1 MTQMSPSS
9 LNGEPEDYYFANAPI
24 DKIGDLL
31 MDRVENY
38 YIFLNATGIMNLWRR
53 SFAFFYNSARLGG
66 RINPV
71 GKKLEMQSISMDDY
85 PNLLRNILVLTTSQ
99 MPSMQT
105 MCSNGDERTLE
116 QNKISQQ
123 VLDYEN
129 RNHRTDDYVV
139 QSGEDALW
147 AGEGFIYKGWNPNL
161 GEEVAPDADVNTMA
175 PEMDENGQ
183 QKTLH
188 VGDWEFENLTCL
200 DVIRDVDALSY
211 AACQWV
217 IVRRFQNKWDL
228 IAQYPQFRDEIQ
240 RASWALS
247 DRRNTKFGYS
257 AVNHRDLV
265 PTFEFFHD
273 KTQAVPMGRQ
283 TLFLDAE
290 TVLFDGPL
298 AYNKRP
304 VYRCVYAELRN
315 NPFAWTVGF
324 SLLPLAE
331 ANNRLTSTLL
341 TNVAT
346 FGVTRVLNPRGANIS
361 LQALSENLAI
371 IDYTPTGSNGS
382 GKPEVLNMSNPITKE
397 TGDLL
402 KFINQKMETYV
413 SIPGSMRGQA
423 PKEEMSGAA
432 MAMQASVALQFSS
445 GFQKSIIRVLEDL
458 GTGMVQDLKAFA
470 QAPRMALIVGKNDEG
485 YMKSYSQKDFDGI
498 DRVVV
503 AAGNPLLNTTAGKVN
518 LADQL
523 LQNGMLPQGE
533 AGAMKYIQVMNQGK
547 LEPETQYLTS
557 EYMAIQT
564 DKEMLLSGQMPMIQM
579 TDNHPLR
586 MQEVNVLNNSP
597 IIRGNPQLGNLVRQ
611 YIMAHFQQWLS
622 MPPLLA
628 AAMGIQP
635 PPPQPTPGMPGET
648 AQPGNPQQPHAAG
661 PVKPQA
667 PQAQTP
673 HPQHKPPMM
682 GAGQQPGAPKGPNMP
697 QMPQN
702 APQNLKQQ
710 MGKIAPTP
718 LAKPNH

>member
-1 MTQMSPSS
+1 MTQLSPSS
-9 LNGEPEDYYFANAPI
+9 LNGEREDLYFANLPI
-24 DKIGDLL
+24 DEIGDAL
-31 MDRVENY
+31 MDRVDNY

-66 RINPV
+66 RVNPV
-71 GKKLEMQSISMDDY
+71 GKKLELQSISMDDY

-105 MCSNGDERTLE
+105 MCSNGDEKTLE
-116 QNKISQQ
+116 QNKASQQ
-123 VLDYEN
+123 ILDYEA
-129 RNHRTDDYVV
+129 RAHRINDFVI

-147 AGEGFIYKGWNPNL
+147 GGEGFIYKGWNPNL
-161 GEEVAPDADVNTMA
+161 GDEVAPDANPETLA
-175 PEMDENGQ
+175 PEMDPVTGQ
-183 QKTLH
+183 QKTLR

-200 DVIRDVDALSY
+200 DIVRDVDCLSY
-211 AACQWV
+211 QACQWV
-217 IVRRFQNKWDL
+217 IVRRFKNKWDL
-228 IAQYPQFRDEIQ
+228 IAQFPQYRDEIQ
-240 RASWALS
+240 RASWALT
-247 DRRNTKFGYS
+247 DRRNSKFGYT
-257 AVNHRDLV
+257 AANIRDLV

-273 KTQAVPMGRQ
+273 KTLAVPQGRQ

-298 AYNKRP
+298 AYGTRP
-304 VYRCVYAELRN
+304 VYRCAYAELRN
-315 NPFAWTVGF
+315 NPFAWTVGY

-371 IDYTPTGSNGS
+371 IDYTPTGPTG

-413 SIPGSMRGQA
+413 SIPGSMRGQL
-423 PKEEMSGAA
+423 PKDEMSGAA
-432 MAMQASVALQFSS
+432 MAMQSSIALQFSS
-445 GFQKSIIRVLEDL
+445 GFQKSIIKTLEDL

-470 QAPRMALIVGKNDEG
+470 TAPRMALIVGKNDEG
-485 YMKSYSQKDFDGI
+485 YLRSYNQKDFDGI

-503 AAGNPLLNTTAGKVN
+503 AAANPMLNTTAGKMN

-547 LEPETQYLTS
+547 LEPETQALQS
-557 EYMAIQT
+557 EYMAIQQ
-564 DKEMLLSGQMPMIQM
+564 DKEDLLAGKLPMIQL

-586 MQEVNVLNNSP
+586 MQEVNVLNNNP

-611 YIMAHFQQWLS
+611 YIMGHFQQWLQ

-635 PPPQPTPGMPGET
+635 PPAQAMPGMSQEQPGQPGQQPPQP
-648 AQPGNPQQPHAAG
+648 N
-661 PVKPQA
+661 
-667 PQAQTP
+667 TP
-673 HPQHKPPMM
+673 HPQNKPPTM
-682 GAGQQPGAPKGPNMP
+682 GNNGKPQGEKVQNPNMP
-697 QMPQN
+697 KMPAN
-702 APQNLKQQ
+702 APNDLKARAQQ
-710 MGKIAPTP
+710 IQPHIPPRA
-718 LAKPNH
+718 

>member
-1 MTQMSPSS
+1 MAAVSPESLSS
-9 LNGEPEDYYFANAPI
+9 ESEDYYFANSPL
-24 DKIGDLL
+24 DEIGTAL
-31 MDRVENY
+31 MDRVDNY
-38 YIFLNATGIMNLWRR
+38 YIFLNATGVMNLWRR

-71 GKKLEMQSISMDDY
+71 GKKLELQSISMDDY
-85 PNLLRNILVLTTSQ
+85 PNLLRNILVLTTAQ

-105 MCSNGDERTLE
+105 MCSNGDEKTLE

-123 VLDYEN
+123 VLDYET
-129 RNHRTDDYVV
+129 RSHRVNDFVV
-139 QSGEDALW
+139 QSAEDSLW
-147 AGEGFIYKGWNPNL
+147 GGEGFIYKGWNASL
-161 GEEVAPDADVNTMA
+161 GPEVAPDANPDTLE
-175 PEMDENGQ
+175 PELDENGE

-200 DVIRDVDALSY
+200 DVIRDVDELSY
-211 AACQWV
+211 VHCQWV

-228 IAQYPQFRDEIQ
+228 IAQYPNFKDEIK
-240 RASWALS
+240 RASWALT
-247 DRRNTKFGYS
+247 DRRNSKFGYS
-257 AVNHRDLV
+257 AVNHRDLL

-273 KTQAVPMGRQ
+273 KTLAVPQGRQ
-283 TLFLDAE
+283 TLFLDSD

-298 AYNKRP
+298 AYGSRP
-304 VYRCVYAELRN
+304 VYRCAYAELRN

-346 FGVTRVLNPRGANIS
+346 FGVTRVLNPRGGNIS

-371 IDYTPTGSNGS
+371 IDYTPVGPTG

-402 KFINQKMETYV
+402 KFINSKMETYAG
-413 SIPGSMRGQA
+413 IGSTMRNQI
-423 PKEEMSGAA
+423 ENDEMSGAA
-432 MAMQASVALQFSS
+432 MAMQASISLQYNA
-445 GFQKSIIRVLEDL
+445 GFQKSVIKTLEDV

-470 QAPRMALIVGKNDEG
+470 DAPRQALIVGKNDQG
-485 YMKSYSQKDFDGI
+485 YMQSYSKKDFDGI
-498 DRVVV
+498 DRVIV
-503 AAGNPLLNTTAGKVN
+503 AAGNSLLNTTAGKIN

-533 AGAMKYIQVMNQGK
+533 SGAMKYIQVMNTGK
-547 LEPETQYLTS
+547 LEPETQYLQS

-564 DKEMLLSGQMPMIQM
+564 DREMLLAGKMPMIQL

-586 MQEVNVLNNSP
+586 MQEVNVLNNNP
-597 IIRGNPQLGNLVRQ
+597 IIRGNPELGNLVRQ
-611 YIMAHFQQWLS
+611 YIQAHFQQWLA

-635 PPPQPTPGMPGET
+635 PPPQGQPGE
-648 AQPGNPQQPHAAG
+648 QPQAPHQGGPAPMAPPAPQQPH
-661 PVKPQA
+661 PQN
-667 PQAQTP
+667 
-673 HPQHKPPMM
+673 KPPMM
-682 GAGQQPGAPKGPNMP
+682 GNPPAAGPRPAKGPNMP
-697 QMPQN
+697 QMPQH
-702 APQNLKQQ
+702 APQANKQAVKQ
-710 MGKIAPTP
+710 IAPAP
-718 LAKPNH
+718 VIPQH

>member
-1 MTQMSPSS
+1 MLTTPSS
-9 LNGEPEDYYFANAPI
+9 LNGENEDYYFGNAPI
-24 DKIGDLL
+24 DKIGDCL

-38 YIFLNATGIMNLWRR
+38 YIFLNATGVMNLWRR

-66 RINPV
+66 RVNPV
-71 GKKLEMQSISMDDY
+71 GKKLELQSISMDDY

-105 MCSNGDERTLE
+105 MCSNGDEKTLE

-123 VLDYEN
+123 VLDYET
-129 RNHRTDDYVV
+129 RVHRVEDFVV
-139 QSGEDALW
+139 QSAEDALW
-147 AGEGFIYKGWNPNL
+147 AGEGFIYKGWNANL
-161 GEEVAPDADVNTMA
+161 GEEVAPDANPDTME
-175 PEMDENGQ
+175 PEMDEQGN
-183 QKTLH
+183 QKVLH

-200 DVIRDVDALSY
+200 DVIRDVDTLSY
-211 AACQWV
+211 KACEWV
-217 IVRRFQNKWDL
+217 IVRRFQNKWNL
-228 IAQYPQFRDEIQ
+228 ISQYPQFRDEIQ
-240 RASWALS
+240 RASWALT
-247 DRRNTKFGYS
+247 DRRNSKFGYA
-257 AVNHRDLV
+257 AVNHRDLI

-273 KTQAVPMGRQ
+273 KTLAVPMGRQ
-283 TLFLDAE
+283 TLFLDVD

-298 AYNKRP
+298 AYGTRP
-304 VYRCVYAELRN
+304 VYRCAYAELRN
-315 NPFAWTVGF
+315 NPFGWTVGF

-371 IDYTPTGSNGS
+371 IDYTPTGPTG
-382 GKPEVLNMSNPITKE
+382 GKPEVLNMANPITKE

-402 KFINQKMETYV
+402 KYIGTKMETY
-413 SIPGSMRGQA
+413 SGINSTLRGQI
-423 PKEEMSGAA
+423 EHDEMSGAA
-432 MAMQASVALQFSS
+432 MAMQASISLQYNA
-445 GFQKSIIRVLEDL
+445 GFQKSVIKVLEEV

-470 QAPRMALIVGKNDEG
+470 SAPRQALIVGKNDQG
-485 YMKSYSQKDFDGI
+485 YMQSYSQKDFDGI

-503 AAGNPLLNTTAGKVN
+503 AASNPLLNTTAGKVN

-547 LEPETQYLTS
+547 LEPETQYLQS
-557 EYMAIQT
+557 EYMAIQS
-564 DKEMLLSGQMPMIQM
+564 DKEMLLAGKLPMIQM

-586 MQEVNVLNNSP
+586 MQEVNVLNNDP

-611 YIMAHFQQWLS
+611 YIMGHFQQWLQ

-635 PPPQPTPGMPGET
+635 PPPQG
-648 AQPGNPQQPHAAG
+648 QPGGEPPQQPHAPG
-661 PVKPQA
+661 PVKPQP
-667 PQAQTP
+667 PQSQVP
-673 HPQHKPPMM
+673 HPQNKPPMM
-682 GAGQQPGAPKGPNMP
+682 GNTPPPGARPAQGPRMPNMP
-697 QMPQN
+697 NN
-702 APQNLKQQ
+702 APAGNKQAIQ
-710 MGKIAPTP
+710 RITPAPVIPPRT
-718 LAKPNH
+718 

>member
-1 MTQMSPSS
+1 MITNNSDVNSDPK
-9 LNGEPEDYYFANAPI
+9 DYYFANAPLEE
-24 DKIGDLL
+24 IGDQV
-31 MDRVENY
+31 MDRVEQY
-38 YIFLNATGIMNLWRR
+38 YIFLNSTGLLNLWRR
-53 SFAFFYNSARLGG
+53 SFGFFYNSARLGG

-71 GKKLEMQSISMDDY
+71 GSKLQMQSISMDDY

-105 MCSNGDERTLE
+105 MCSNGDEKTLE
-116 QNKISQQ
+116 QNKISQSI
-123 VLDYEN
+123 LDYET
-129 RNHRTDDYVV
+129 RAHRTNDYIV

-147 AGEGFIYKGWNPNL
+147 GGEGFIYKGWNPNL
-161 GEEVAPDADVNTMA
+161 GDEVAPDADPETLA
-175 PEMDENGQ
+175 PAMDADGQ

-200 DVIRDVDALSY
+200 DVIRDCDELSY
-211 AACQWV
+211 ASCQWV
-217 IVRRFQNKWDL
+217 TVRRFQNKWDL
-228 IAQYPQFRDEIQ
+228 IAQYPQHREAIQ
-240 RASWALS
+240 RASWALT
-247 DRRNTKFGYS
+247 DRRNTKFGYT
-257 AVNHRDLV
+257 AINHRDLV

-273 KTQAVPMGRQ
+273 KTLAVPMGRQ
-283 TLFLDAE
+283 TLLLDAD

-298 AYNKRP
+298 AYDRRP
-304 VYRCVYAELRN
+304 VYRCAYAELRN
-315 NPFAWTVGF
+315 NPFAWTVGY

-361 LQALSENLAI
+361 LQALAENLSV
-371 IDYTPTGSNGS
+371 IDYSPVGPTG
-382 GKPEVLNMSNPITKE
+382 GKPEVLQMNNPMDQH

-402 KFINQKMETYV
+402 KFMNQKMETYV
-413 SIPGSMRGQA
+413 SIPASMRGQL

-458 GTGMVQDLKAFA
+458 GTGMVNDLKAFA
-470 QAPRMALIVGKNDEG
+470 SAPRQALIVGKNDQG
-485 YMKSYSQKDFDGI
+485 YLRAYDKKDFDGI

-547 LEPETQYLTS
+547 LEPETMYLQS
-557 EYMAIQT
+557 EYMAIQQ
-564 DKEMLLSGQMPMIQM
+564 DKEDLLGGKMPMIQL

-586 MQEVNVLNNSP
+586 MQEVNVLNNNP

-611 YIMAHFQQWLS
+611 YIMAHFQQWLA

-635 PPPQPTPGMPGET
+635 PPPQAMPGMPAE
-648 AQPGNPQQPHAAG
+648 PQAPHAAG
-661 PVKPQA
+661 PIKPQA

-682 GAGQQPGAPKGPNMP
+682 GAGQQPGAAKGPNMP
-697 QMPQN
+697 KMPAN
-702 APQNLKQQ
+702 APADLKQQ
-710 MGKIAPTP
+710 AARIAPSP
-718 LAKPNH
+718 AIPPHH

>member
-1 MTQMSPSS
+1 MSQVSPSS
-9 LNGEPEDYYFANAPI
+9 LNSEPEDYYFANAPI
-24 DKIGDLL
+24 DEIGDQL
-31 MDRVENY
+31 MQRVETY
-38 YIFLNATGIMNLWRR
+38 YIFLNATGLMNLWRR

-71 GKKLEMQSISMDDY
+71 GKKLELQSISMDDY

-99 MPSMQT
+99 MPGMQT
-105 MCSNGDERTLE
+105 MCSNGDEKTLE

-123 VLDYEN
+123 VLDYET
-129 RNHRTDDYVV
+129 RTHRVNDYIV
-139 QSGEDALW
+139 QSAEDALW

-161 GEEVAPDADVNTMA
+161 GEEVAPDANPDTLA
-175 PEMDENGQ
+175 PEMGADGQ

-211 AACQWV
+211 TGCQWV
-217 IVRRFQNKWDL
+217 ITRRFRNKWDL
-228 IAQYPQFRDEIQ
+228 IAQYPQFQDEIQ
-240 RASWALS
+240 RASWALT
-247 DRRNTKFGYS
+247 DRRNSKFGYS
-257 AVNHRDLV
+257 AANHRDLV

-273 KTQAVPMGRQ
+273 KTIAVPMGRQ
-283 TLFLDAE
+283 TLFLDSD

-298 AYNKRP
+298 AYGSRP
-304 VYRCVYAELRN
+304 VYRCSYAELRN

-371 IDYTPTGSNGS
+371 IDYTPTGPSG

-402 KFINQKMETYV
+402 KFINTKMETYV

-432 MAMQASVALQFSS
+432 MAMQASVALQFSA
-445 GFQKSIIRVLEDL
+445 GFQKSIIKTLEDV

-470 QAPRMALIVGKNDEG
+470 SAPRQALIVGKMDQG
-485 YMKSYSQKDFDGI
+485 YMQSYSQKDFDGI

-503 AAGNPLLNTTAGKVN
+503 AASNPLLNTTAGKVN

-547 LEPETQYLTS
+547 LEPETQALQAT
-557 EYMAIQT
+557 YMAIQT
-564 DKEMLLSGQMPMIQM
+564 DKELLLAGKMPMIQLS
-579 TDNHPLR
+579 DNHPLM
-586 MQEVNVLNNSP
+586 MQEVNVLNYNP
-597 IIRGNPQLGNLVRQ
+597 IIRGNPDLGNLVRQ
-611 YIMAHFQQWLS
+611 YIAAHFQQWLQ

-628 AAMGIQP
+628 AALGIQP
-635 PPPQPTPGMPGET
+635 PPPQGMPG
-648 AQPGNPQQPHAAG
+648 QPGGEPPQQQPHAGG
-661 PVKPQA
+661 PIA
-667 PQAQTP
+667 PQQPQPQTP
-673 HPQHKPPMM
+673 HPQNKPPMM

-697 QMPQN
+697 KMPAQAPAQLKMN
-702 APQNLKQQ
+702 AQHV
-710 MGKIAPTP
+710 TP
-718 LAKPNH
+718 SPAIPPKGH

>member
-1 MTQMSPSS
+1 MADGAAKT
-9 LNGEPEDYYFANAPI
+9 ETEDFYFANAPL
-24 DKIGDLL
+24 DKLGECL

-66 RINPV
+66 RVNPV
-71 GKKLEMQSISMDDY
+71 GRKLELQSISMDDY
-85 PNLLRNILVLTTSQ
+85 PNLLRNILTLTTAQ
-99 MPSMQT
+99 TPAMQT
-105 MCSNGDERTLE
+105 LCSNGDERTLE

-123 VLDYEN
+123 VLDYET
-129 RNHRTDDYVV
+129 RVHRVNDYLK
-139 QSGEDALW
+139 QCAEDALW

-161 GEEVAPDADVNTMA
+161 GEEVAPDADIQTLEPVIDPVT
-175 PEMDENGQ
+175 GQ
-183 QKTLH
+183 QKVLH

-211 AACQWV
+211 ASLQWV
-217 IVRRFQNKWDL
+217 IVRRFVNKWDL
-228 IAQYPQFRDEIQ
+228 IAQYPQFRDDIM
-240 RASWALS
+240 RCAWALT
-247 DRRNTKFGYS
+247 DRRNSKFGYS
-257 AVNHRDLV
+257 AANHRDLV

-273 KTQAVPMGRQ
+273 RTQAVPLGRQ
-283 TLFLDAE
+283 TLFLDAD

-298 AYNKRP
+298 AYKTRP
-304 VYRCVYAELRN
+304 LYRCAYAELRN
-315 NPFAWTVGF
+315 NPFGWTVGF

-361 LQALSENLAI
+361 LQALAENLSI
-371 IDYTPTGSNGS
+371 IDYTPTGQTG

-402 KFINQKMETYV
+402 KFLNQKMETYV
-413 SIPGSMRGQA
+413 SIDASMRGQVTDQ
-423 PKEEMSGAA
+423 EMSGAA
-432 MAMQASVALQFSS
+432 MAMQASISLQFHA
-445 GFQKSIIRVLEDL
+445 GFQQSFVRLLEDT

-470 QAPRMALIVGKNDEG
+470 SAPRQALIVGKENQG
-485 YMKSYSQKDFDGI
+485 YLQSYDQTSFDGI

-503 AAGNPLLNTTAGKVN
+503 AAANPMLNTTAGKMN

-547 LEPETQYLTS
+547 LEPETQYLQS
-557 EYMAIQT
+557 EYMAIQQ
-564 DKEMLLSGQMPMIQM
+564 DKEALLSGKLPMIQL

-586 MQEVNVLNNSP
+586 MQEVNSLNNNP
-597 IIRGNPQLGNLVRQ
+597 LIRQNPQLGQLVRQ
-611 YIMAHFQQWLS
+611 YILGHFQQWLS

-635 PPPQPTPGMPGET
+635 PPAQAAPPGMPGE
-648 AQPGNPQQPHAAG
+648 AQPTGNPGELKQPGTQH
-661 PVKPQA
+661 PNP
-667 PQAQTP
+667 QTP
-673 HPQHKPPMM
+673 HPQQKPPTM
-682 GAGQQPGAPKGPNMP
+682 GNGGAAPAKGPNMP
-697 QMPQN
+697 SMPKN
-702 APQNLKQQ
+702 APASLKANAKQ
-710 MGKIAPTP
+710 IAPSP
-718 LAKPNH
+718 AIPPK

>member
-1 MTQMSPSS
+1 MTMMSPSS

-24 DKIGDLL
+24 DEIGDLL

-71 GKKLEMQSISMDDY
+71 GSKLQLQSISMDDY

-99 MPSMQT
+99 LPSMQT
-105 MCSNGDERTLE
+105 MCSNGDEKTLE
-116 QNKISQQ
+116 QNKTSQQ
-123 VLDYEN
+123 ILDYET
-129 RNHRTDDYVV
+129 RAHRVNDYIV
-139 QSGEDALW
+139 QAGEDALW
-147 AGEGFIYKGWNPNL
+147 GGEAFVYKGWNPNI
-161 GEEVAPDADVNTMA
+161 GEEVAPDADLDTLEPA
-175 PEMDENGQ
+175 MDPVTGQ
-183 QKTLH
+183 QKVLH

-200 DVIRDVDALSY
+200 DVIRDVDSLSY
-211 AACQWV
+211 NACQWV

-228 IAQYPQFRDEIQ
+228 IAQYPQYADDIK
-240 RASWALS
+240 RAAWALT
-247 DRRNTKFGYS
+247 DRRNSKFGYT
-257 AVNHRDLV
+257 AANIRDLV

-283 TLFLDAE
+283 TLFLDSD

-298 AYNKRP
+298 AYGTRP
-304 VYRCVYAELRN
+304 VYRCPYAELRN
-315 NPFAWTVGF
+315 NPFGWTVGF

-371 IDYTPTGSNGS
+371 IDYTPTGPAG
-382 GKPEVLNMSNPITKE
+382 GKPEVLDMSNPITKE
-397 TGDLL
+397 VGDLL

-413 SIPGSMRGQA
+413 SIPNTMRGQL
-423 PKEEMSGAA
+423 PNEELSGAA
-432 MAMQASVALQFSS
+432 MAMQASMALQYNA
-445 GFQKSIIRVLEDL
+445 GFQKSIVKLLEDI
-458 GTGMVQDLKAFA
+458 GTGMVQDIKAFA
-470 QAPRMALIVGKNDEG
+470 SAPRQALIVGKMDQG
-485 YMKSYSQKDFDGI
+485 YLRAYDKKDFDGI

-503 AAGNPLLNTTAGKVN
+503 AAANPLLNTTAGKVN

-547 LEPETQYLTS
+547 LEPETQSLQAK
-557 EYMAIQT
+557 YMQIQS
-564 DKEMLLSGQMPMIQM
+564 DKEQLMAGKMPMIQL
-579 TDNHPLR
+579 DDDHPLM
-586 MQEVNVLNNSP
+586 MQEVSVLNYNP
-597 IIRGNPQLGNLVRQ
+597 IIRSNPQLGNLVRQ
-611 YIMAHFQQWLS
+611 YIMAHFQQWLA

-635 PPPQPTPGMPGET
+635 PPQGMGMPG
-648 AQPGNPQQPHAAG
+648 QPEQP
-661 PVKPQA
+661 PQA
-667 PQAQTP
+667 PHAGGPVPPQPPQPQTP

-682 GAGQQPGAPKGPNMP
+682 GAGQQPGAPKGPSMP
-697 QMPQN
+697 KMPAN
-702 APQNLKQQ
+702 APANLKQQ
-710 MGKIAPTP
+710 VKQIPPSPAIPP
-718 LAKPNH
+718 KH

>member
-1 MTQMSPSS
+1 MIMISPSS
-9 LNGEPEDYYFANAPI
+9 LNGEPEDYYFANAPL
-24 DKIGDLL
+24 DEIGDALS
-31 MDRVENY
+31 DRVENY
-38 YIFLNATGIMNLWRR
+38 YIFLNATGVMNLWRR

-66 RINPV
+66 RVNPV
-71 GKKLEMQSISMDDY
+71 GKKLELQSISMDDY
-85 PNLLRNILVLTTSQ
+85 PNLLRNILVLTTAQ

-105 MCSNGDERTLE
+105 MCSNGDEKTLE

-123 VLDYEN
+123 VLDYET
-129 RNHRTDDYVV
+129 RVHRVNDYII

-147 AGEGFIYKGWNPNL
+147 AGEGFVYKGWNPNL
-161 GEEVAPDADVNTMA
+161 GEETAPDADLDTMA
-175 PEMDENGQ
+175 PEMGADGQ
-183 QKTLH
+183 QKVLH

-211 AACQWV
+211 NACQWV

-228 IAQYPQFRDEIQ
+228 IAQYPQFTDEIQ
-240 RASWALS
+240 RASWALT

-257 AVNHRDLV
+257 AANHRDLV

-273 KTQAVPMGRQ
+273 KTLAVPMGRQ
-283 TLFLDAE
+283 TLFLDAD

-298 AYNKRP
+298 AYGSRP

-315 NPFAWTVGF
+315 NPFGWTVGF

-371 IDYTPTGSNGS
+371 IDYTPTGPTG
-382 GKPEVLNMSNPITKE
+382 GKPEVLNMANPITKE

-402 KFINQKMETYV
+402 KFINQKMETYAGIN
-413 SIPGSMRGQA
+413 STLRGQIDHD
-423 PKEEMSGAA
+423 EMSGAA
-432 MAMQASVALQFSS
+432 MAMQASISLQYSA
-445 GFQKSIIRVLEDL
+445 GFQKSIIKVLEDV

-470 QAPRMALIVGKNDEG
+470 SAPRQALIVGKMDQG

-498 DRVVV
+498 DRVIV
-503 AAGNPLLNTTAGKVN
+503 AAANPLLNTTAGKVN

-533 AGAMKYIQVMNQGK
+533 AGAMKYIQVMNEGK

-586 MQEVNVLNNSP
+586 MQEVNVLNNNP
-597 IIRGNPQLGNLVRQ
+597 IIRGNPQLGQLVRQ
-611 YIMAHFQQWLS
+611 YIMAHFQQWLQ

-635 PPPQPTPGMPGET
+635 PPPQG
-648 AQPGNPQQPHAAG
+648 QPGGAPPQQPHAGG
-661 PVKPQA
+661 PVKPQPPQ
-667 PQAQTP
+667 PQAP
-673 HPQHKPPMM
+673 HPQNKPPMM
-682 GAGQQPGAPKGPNMP
+682 GNGPAAGPRPANGPKMP
-697 QMPQN
+697 TMPQN
-702 APQNLKQQ
+702 APAGNKQAIQ
-710 MGKIAPTP
+710 KIQPAPVIP
-718 LAKPNH
+718 PSH

>member
-1 MTQMSPSS
+1 MATAPGS
-9 LNGEPEDYYFANAPI
+9 LNGEPEDYYFAQAPI

-31 MDRVENY
+31 MDRTDNY
-38 YIFLNATGIMNLWRR
+38 YIFLNSTGILNLWRR

-66 RINPV
+66 RVNPV

-99 MPSMQT
+99 MPAMQT
-105 MCSNGDERTLE
+105 MCSNGDESTLE

-123 VLDYEN
+123 ILDYEN
-129 RNHRTDDYVV
+129 RAHRTNDFII
-139 QSGEDALW
+139 QAAEDALW
-147 AGEGFIYKGWNPNL
+147 GGEGFIYKGWNPNL
-161 GEEVAPDADVNTMA
+161 GEEAAPDANPETLE

-183 QKTLH
+183 QKILH
-188 VGDWEFENLTCL
+188 VGDWDFDNLTCL
-200 DVIRDVDALSY
+200 DVIRDVDELSY
-211 AACQWV
+211 SSCQWV
-217 IVRRFQNKWDL
+217 IVRRFKNKWDL
-228 IAQYPQFRDEIQ
+228 IAQYPQYRDEIQ
-240 RASWALS
+240 RASWALT
-247 DRRNTKFGYS
+247 DRRNSKFGY
-257 AVNHRDLV
+257 AAANHRDLV

-298 AYNKRP
+298 AYSARP
-304 VYRCVYAELRN
+304 LYRCAYAELRN

-371 IDYTPTGSNGS
+371 IDYTPVGPTG
-382 GKPEVLNMSNPITKE
+382 GKPEVLDMSNPITKE

-413 SIPGSMRGQA
+413 SIPGSMRAQDQKG
-423 PKEEMSGAA
+423 EMSGAA
-432 MAMQASVALQFSS
+432 MAMQSSIALQFSS
-445 GFQKSIIRVLEDL
+445 GFQKSIVKTLEDL
-458 GTGMVQDLKAFA
+458 GTGMVNDIKAFA
-470 QAPRMALIVGKNDEG
+470 SAPRMALIVGKNEMG
-485 YMKSYSQKDFDGI
+485 YMRSYSQKEFDGI

-503 AAGNPLLNTTAGKVN
+503 AAANPLLNTTAGKMN

-547 LEPETQYLTS
+547 LDPETQALTS
-557 EYMAIQT
+557 EYMAIQQ
-564 DKEMLLSGQMPMIQM
+564 DKEDLLNGKLPMIQL

-586 MQEVNVLNNSP
+586 MQEVNVLNNNP
-597 IIRGNPQLGNLVRQ
+597 IIRGNPQLGQLVRQ
-611 YIMAHFQQWLS
+611 YIMGHFQQWLQ

-635 PPPQPTPGMPGET
+635 PPAGGMPGMPQEAPG
-648 AQPGNPQQPHAAG
+648 QPGKQPPQPN
-661 PVKPQA
+661 
-667 PQAQTP
+667 TP
-673 HPQHKPPMM
+673 HPQNKPPTM
-682 GAGQQPGAPKGPNMP
+682 GNNGAPQAEKVNGPSMP
-697 QMPQN
+697 KMPQN
-702 APQNLKQQ
+702 APPQLKANAQHV
-710 MGKIAPTP
+710 APSPAIPPKHT
-718 LAKPNH
+718 N

>member
-1 MTQMSPSS
+1 MADGDTSGKTDS
-9 LNGEPEDYYFANAPI
+9 EDYYFANAPL
-24 DKIGDLL
+24 DELGELL
-31 MDRVENY
+31 MERVENY
-38 YIFLNATGIMNLWRR
+38 FIFLNATGIMNLWRR

-71 GKKLEMQSISMDDY
+71 GRKLELQSISMDDY
-85 PNLLRNILVLTTSQ
+85 PNLLRNILTLTTAQ

-105 MCSNGDERTLE
+105 LCSNGDEITLE
-116 QNKISQQ
+116 QNKVSQM
-123 VLDYEN
+123 VLDYEVRVHKVN
-129 RNHRTDDYVV
+129 NYLK
-139 QSGEDALW
+139 QCAEDSLW

-161 GEEVAPDADVNTMA
+161 GEEVAPDANTDTME
-175 PEMDENGQ
+175 PELGADGQ

-188 VGDWEFENLTCL
+188 VGDWEFENLTSL
-200 DVIRDVDALSY
+200 DIIRDVDALSY
-211 AACQWV
+211 SALQWV

-228 IAQYPQFRDEIQ
+228 IAQYPQFQDEIM
-240 RASWALS
+240 RASWALT
-247 DRRNTKFGYS
+247 DRRNSKFGYS

-283 TLFLDAE
+283 TLLLDPD
-290 TVLFDGPL
+290 TILFDGPL
-298 AYNKRP
+298 AYGTRP
-304 VYRCVYAELRN
+304 VYRCAYAELRN
-315 NPFAWTVGF
+315 NPFGWTVGF

-371 IDYTPTGSNGS
+371 IDYTPTGPTG

-402 KFINQKMETYV
+402 KFVNEKMETYV
-413 SIPGSMRGQA
+413 SIDASMRGQV
-423 PKEEMSGAA
+423 KDQEMSGAA
-432 MAMQASVALQFSS
+432 MAMQASISLQFHA
-445 GFQKSIIRVLEDL
+445 GFQASFISLLEDV
-458 GTGMVQDLKAFA
+458 GTGMVQDLQAFA
-470 QAPRMALIVGKNDEG
+470 SAPRQALIVGKENQG
-485 YMKSYSQKDFDGI
+485 YMQSYDKKNFDGI
-498 DRVVV
+498 NRVVV
-503 AAGNPLLNTTAGKVN
+503 ASANPMLSTTAGKMN

-547 LEPETQYLTS
+547 LEPETQYLQS

-564 DKEMLLSGQMPMIQM
+564 DKESLLAGKLPMIQM

-586 MQEVNVLNNSP
+586 MQEVNCLNNNP
-597 IIRGNPQLGNLVRQ
+597 LIRQNPQLGNLVRQ
-611 YIMAHFQQWLS
+611 YIMGHFQQWLQ

-635 PPPQPTPGMPGET
+635 PPPQGPGAGAPPPPGNPE
-648 AQPGNPQQPHAAG
+648 AQPGTQPPNP
-661 PVKPQA
+661 
-667 PQAQTP
+667 QTP
-673 HPQHKPPMM
+673 HPQQKPPTM
-682 GAGQQPGAPKGPNMP
+682 GTGGPAPAQGPSMPHMPGHAPMQNKQAVKQITPSPAIPPGA
-697 QMPQN
+697 
-702 APQNLKQQ
+702 
-710 MGKIAPTP
+710 
-718 LAKPNH
+718 H

>member
-1 MTQMSPSS
+1 MSQVSPSS
-9 LNGEPEDYYFANAPI
+9 LNSEPEDFYFANAPI
-24 DKIGDLL
+24 DKIGDCL
-31 MDRVENY
+31 MDRIENY
-38 YIFLNATGIMNLWRR
+38 YIFLNATGFMNLWRR

-71 GKKLEMQSISMDDY
+71 GAKLELQSISMDDY
-85 PNLLRNILVLTTSQ
+85 PNLLRNILVLATAQ
-99 MPSMQT
+99 LPSMQT
-105 MCSNGDERTLE
+105 LCANGDEKTLE

-123 VLDYEN
+123 VLDYEV
-129 RNHRTDDYVV
+129 RTHRVNDFVV
-139 QSGEDALW
+139 QAAEDALW

-161 GEEVAPDADVNTMA
+161 GEEVAPDANPDTMQ
-175 PEMDENGQ
+175 PELDENGQ
-183 QKTLH
+183 QRTLH

-200 DVIRDVDALSY
+200 DIIRDVDCLSY
-211 AACQWV
+211 KALEWV
-217 IVRRFQNKWDL
+217 TVRRFQNKWNL
-228 IAQYPQFRDEIQ
+228 IAQYPQFKDEIQ
-240 RASWALS
+240 RAAWALT
-247 DRRNTKFGYS
+247 DKRNSKFGYS

-265 PTFEFFHD
+265 PTFEFFHN

-283 TLFLDAE
+283 TLFLDAD

-298 AYNKRP
+298 AYSGRP
-304 VYRCVYAELRN
+304 LYRCAYAELRN
-315 NPFAWTVGF
+315 NPFGWTVGY

-361 LQALSENLAI
+361 LQALATNLSI
-371 IDYTPTGSNGS
+371 IDYTPTGPSG
-382 GKPEVLNMSNPITKE
+382 GKPEVLNMANPITKE

-402 KFINQKMETYV
+402 KFMNQKMETYAGIN
-413 SIPGSMRGQA
+413 STLRGQI
-423 PKEEMSGAA
+423 ENDEMSGAA
-432 MAMQASVALQFSS
+432 MAMQASISLQYNA
-445 GFQKSIIRVLEDL
+445 GFQKSVIKVIEEV

-470 QAPRMALIVGKNDEG
+470 SAPRQALIVGKNDQG
-485 YMKSYSQKDFDGI
+485 YMQSYSQKDFDGI

-503 AAGNPLLNTTAGKVN
+503 AAANPLLNTTAGKVN

-533 AGAMKYIQVMNQGK
+533 AGAMKYIQVMNEGK
-547 LEPETQYLTS
+547 LEPETQYLQS

-564 DKEMLLSGQMPMIQM
+564 DKEQLLAGKMPMIQL

-586 MQEVNVLNNSP
+586 MQEVNCLNNNP

-635 PPPQPTPGMPGET
+635 PPAQGPGGAPPPGNPGQAPHQGGPSPMAPPHPQNKPPTMGNAPAPGPMPAKGPGMP
-648 AQPGNPQQPHAAG
+648 
-661 PVKPQA
+661 KM
-667 PQAQTP
+667 
-673 HPQHKPPMM
+673 PQHAPAGNKQAAASITPAPVIPP
-682 GAGQQPGAPKGPNMP
+682 Q
-697 QMPQN
+697 
-702 APQNLKQQ
+702 
-710 MGKIAPTP
+710 
-718 LAKPNH
+718 H